1 MSEATSTERESH
13 EVATASDK
21 IKTGFD
27 NPVLGSQSVFRQLLK
42 SMSEPGI
49 QSKIEPIKAY
59 PNVLYPASYVIAL
72 GLFDQDTPVFLSKSL
87 QSPENLATLRFQV
100 SLSATDNPIDADFVV
115 CDQDEMPSLNTLNL
129 GNEEYPDQSCT
140 LIIQCNSFEEGEPYR
155 ATGPGIESSRIIQ
168 CSGLNKTLFE
178 QREQIFS
185 QFPLGIDIIFTHKN
199 KFFCLPR
206 TTRLEQVM
214 H

>member
-1 MSEATSTERESH
+1 MSELISESRESH
-13 EVATASDK
+13 EVATTSDN
-21 IKTGFD
+21 IQTGFD

-49 QSKIEPIKAY
+49 QSKVESIKSY
-59 PNVLYPASYVIAL
+59 PNALWQASYVIAL
-72 GLFDQDTPVFLSKSL
+72 SLFDQDTPVFLSESL
-87 QSPENLATLRFQV
+87 QTPENLATLRFQV
-100 SLSATDNPIDADFVV
+100 SLSATDNTADADFVV
-115 CDQDEMPSLNTLNL
+115 CNQDEIPDINTLNL

-140 LIIQCNSFEEGEPYR
+140 LIIQCNSFDEGEPYR
-155 ATGPGIESSRIIQ
+155 ATGPGIETSRIIQ
-168 CSGLNKTLFE
+168 CSALNNILFE

-185 QFPLGIDIIFTHKN
+185 QFPLGIDIIFVHKN

-206 TTRLEQVM
+206 TTRLEKES